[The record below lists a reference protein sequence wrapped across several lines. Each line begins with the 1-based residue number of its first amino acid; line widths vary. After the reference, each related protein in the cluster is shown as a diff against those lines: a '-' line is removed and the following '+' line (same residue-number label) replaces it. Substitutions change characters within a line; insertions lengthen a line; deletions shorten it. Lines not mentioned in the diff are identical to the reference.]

1 MPEGPAASHFR
12 KLSQKG
18 TALIGNGR
26 IPLIAVSVLGAVLS
40 TSLIGPAMASTHV
53 VKPACENQPSVSGVI
68 EQEPWNQAWFDA
80 PDKIWPFSTGAG
92 TTVAVIDAGVDAT
105 HPQLVGK
112 VLPGYDF
119 VRNVPQGNVDCIPHG
134 TAEAGVV
141 SATRV
146 SGIGSYGL
154 APNARILPIRVSERA
169 IVDDKSDA
177 LDPAKLAAG
186 INFAVDHGAN
196 VIDCAVV
203 SYQDAPAVA
212 AAVRRAVGM
221 GVVVVAM
228 VGDSHSDD
236 RDGIGPTRLP
246 PPYPANYPGVIG
258 VGAVDSDGR
267 RVPTSQIGP
276 YVDLVA
282 PGADVVAPATG
293 GQSTFDGTSI
303 ASAFV
308 AATAALVLAERPSVI
323 GAVSG
328 AARVDAVSKQLL
340 ATGGPELS
348 PQQGMAYGAG
358 VVDPY
363 RALTEAKSDRA
374 PAPLAGHTPPPP
386 PARDPA
392 KEAAARA
399 SHNAN
404 NLALRLAE
412 ILGTAIVV
420 LIAVALVLPRGR
432 ARRWQAVRSAPT
444 PPPSLDDP
452 PEFVPSEALFEP
464 PPARVSGRGR

>member
-1 MPEGPAASHFR
+1 M
-12 KLSQKG
+12 SQKG
-18 TALIGNGR
+18 SALTRNGFAALTA
-26 IPLIAVSVLGAVLS
+26 ASVLAAALS
-40 TSLIGPAMASTHV
+40 IGLVAPALATAQV
-53 VKPACENQPSVSGVI
+53 AKPACENQPSVTGVI

-92 TTVAVIDAGVDAT
+92 TTVAVIDAGVDGT
-105 HPQLVGK
+105 HPQLAGK

-119 VRNVPQGNVDCIPHG
+119 VRNVPQGDVDCLPHG
-134 TAEAGVV
+134 TAEAGVIA
-141 SATRV
+141 ATRV

-154 APNARILPIRVSERA
+154 APNARILPIRITERA
-169 IVDDKSDA
+169 AVDDKADS
-177 LDPAKLAAG
+177 LDPARLAAG
-186 INFAVDHGAN
+186 INFAVSHGAD

-203 SYQDAPAVA
+203 SYQDTPAVA
-212 AAVRRAVGM
+212 AAVRHALSK

-228 VGDSHSDD
+228 VGDGHSDD

-258 VGAVDSDGR
+258 VGAIDSDGR
-267 RVPTSQIGP
+267 RVATSQIGP

-282 PGADVVAPATG
+282 PGADVVAPATV

-308 AATAALVLAERPSVI
+308 AATAALVLGERPSVI

-328 AARVDAVSKQLL
+328 PARVEAVAKRLL
-340 ATGGPELS
+340 ATGGPELA
-348 PQQGMAYGAG
+348 PEVGMAYGAG

-363 RALTEAKSDRA
+363 RALTEAASDLA
-374 PAPLAGHTPPPP
+374 PAPLPGHTPPAP

-404 NLALRLAE
+404 NLALRTAE
-412 ILGTAIVV
+412 ILGTGIVL

-432 ARRWQAVRSAPT
+432 ARRWQAVRSAPL
-444 PPPSLDDP
+444 PPPTDDDP

-464 PPARVSGRGR
+464 PPPRVSTR